1 MTLKIY
7 ITGCSGQV
15 GSRLTSMLLSQ
26 GHQVFGIRNSKDCR
40 NKHINHVCKKVN
52 LLDSSEDFHLQTFL
66 PDVLVHTAWAT
77 TPKEFWS
84 SNRNKDWLDVS
95 KRLIKEFEIIG
106 GKYIVVTGS
115 CAEYSWDTD
124 VALSEDSLEVP
135 DSLYGKSKLELLNW
149 IRERSLPFLWTRTFF
164 QFGMNE
170 PCGRFIPSAIDS
182 LLGGKQLEIRNAED
196 IRDFVFVE
204 DVSKILAQLIEDKTT
219 GVINI
224 GTGTETSVE
233 QVLQVLSKLIGPL
246 NNFQIERDIESR
258 SFVVADASKLH
269 SRIRN
274 FTWTPL
280 DVSLAKTIEMRGMN
294 LEQSHKSV

>member
-1 MTLKIY
+1 
-7 ITGCSGQV
+7 
-15 GSRLTSMLLSQ
+15 
-26 GHQVFGIRNSKDCR
+26 
-40 NKHINHVCKKVN
+40 
-52 LLDSSEDFHLQTFL
+52 
-66 PDVLVHTAWAT
+66 
-77 TPKEFWS
+77 
-84 SNRNKDWLDVS
+84 
-95 KRLIKEFEIIG
+95 
-106 GKYIVVTGS
+106 
-115 CAEYSWDTD
+115 
-124 VALSEDSLEVP
+124 
-135 DSLYGKSKLELLNW
+135 
-149 IRERSLPFLWTRTFF
+149 
-164 QFGMNE
+164 MNE

-224 GTGTETSVE
+224 GSGTETSVE